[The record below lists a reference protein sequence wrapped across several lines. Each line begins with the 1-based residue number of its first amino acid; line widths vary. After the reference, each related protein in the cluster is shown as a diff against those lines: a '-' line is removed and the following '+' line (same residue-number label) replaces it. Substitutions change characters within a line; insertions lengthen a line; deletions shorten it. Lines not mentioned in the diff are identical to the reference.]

1 MSPRVKDVAILG
13 SLAAAGALLV
23 AWLVVHGGAG
33 GGGSALGA
41 VPEDAFLVLSV
52 DVRALGAS
60 PLAEAVVG
68 KNGGGAG
75 GGLMGVDA
83 ITESCGFNPL
93 FRLREI
99 VAAVPEGGERG
110 DFGVAATGDLSKDEL
125 TRCAEKLITKRG
137 GTPVVATA
145 GTFTVVSDGEDARGD
160 TTPKVAFRSGGPFL
174 LGRGAWLTRMIDT
187 TERRVPSIEKSAEHA
202 SLRRALQAADPMARA
217 VVASAVLPKSLRDR
231 LKAEMAAEASLG
243 NARGVDAMAGV
254 LGVASAGLAL
264 HAGKTGED
272 TTLLA
277 ELRCETDAACAE
289 VKKLIEKQRFAW
301 SRDFGIRL
309 FGLGPLVDNLAV
321 ETASGSGGGSALH
334 VKTRG
339 PTAELA
345 RALEHALSPSRA
357 PVQTPRPTPAPP
369 SSAPPTPAPRADE
382 VVHARSSDASSK

>member
-1 MSPRVKDVAILG
+1 VSPRIKDVAILG

-23 AWLVVHGGAG
+23 AWLVAHGGG
-33 GGGSALGA
+33 VGGGSARVA

-68 KNGGGAG
+68 KDGG
-75 GGLMGVDA
+75 GGLVGGVDA

-110 DFGVAATGDLSKDEL
+110 DFGVAATGDMSKDEL
-125 TRCAEKLITKRG
+125 TRCAETLITKRG
-137 GTPVVATA
+137 GRPVVGTA
-145 GTFTVVSDGEDARGD
+145 GTFTVVSDAQDASGD

-187 TERRVPSIEKSAEHA
+187 VERRVPSIEKSAEHA
-202 SLRRALQAADPMARA
+202 SLRRALQGMDPMARA
-217 VVASAVLPKSLRDR
+217 VVATAVLPASLRDR
-231 LKAEMAAEASLG
+231 LKAEMAAEASRG
-243 NARGVDAMAGV
+243 DARGVDAMAGV
-254 LGVASAGLAL
+254 LGVASAGIAL
-264 HAGKTGED
+264 HAGKAGED

-321 ETASGSGGGSALH
+321 EAPAGERALH

-345 RALEHALSPSRA
+345 RALERALSPSR
-357 PVQTPRPTPAPP
+357 PSMPRPTPPP
-369 SSAPPTPAPRADE
+369 SSSVLPTPAPKADE
-382 VVHARSSDASSK
+382 VVHARSSDASSR